1 MKTVLHLIETSG
13 PGGAEKMLISLVEH
27 LNVKKYKSIICL
39 LKDGW
44 LNSQLK
50 SRGFETVIIPQV
62 RIFDF
67 RWMIRLIDLLRYKKC
82 NLMHAHEFAMNS
94 YGTLI
99 SAITRI
105 PIVTTVHGK
114 NYYWSKWRR
123 RLAYRFVSKHSR
135 MVVVSEDIKK
145 FLIKYVGIKSGR
157 VTTIY
162 NGIDFN
168 SYCSDNGSRNKVR
181 KELGIDEKQ
190 SVIGTVGNLY
200 SVKGHTYLLKAFAI
214 IKNRF
219 PSAVVVI
226 AGRGGLLDKLQKESA
241 DLNIQNNIRFLG
253 FREDIHDLLQAM
265 DVFVLPSISE
275 GLPLS
280 ALEAMASKKPVVAT
294 DVGGMPEVVMN
305 GQTGFTV
312 PSKNP
317 KSLAEKIMFLL
328 ENKNLADEMAEKSRN
343 RVEKE
348 FALENMVS
356 RYQELYD
363 NIFESGR
370 CNICQ

>member
-1 MKTVLHLIETSG
+1 
-13 PGGAEKMLISLVEH
+13 
-27 LNVKKYKSIICL
+27 
-39 LKDGW
+39 
-44 LNSQLK
+44 
-50 SRGFETVIIPQV
+50 
-62 RIFDF
+62 
-67 RWMIRLIDLLRYKKC
+67 
-82 NLMHAHEFAMNS
+82 
-94 YGTLI
+94 
-99 SAITRI
+99 
-105 PIVTTVHGK
+105 
-114 NYYWSKWRR
+114 
-123 RLAYRFVSKHSR
+123 